1 MVQMLFSNL
10 ALIAHKDREQR
21 AAADTEE
28 EVEEGEGEGEGE
40 GGVSVPEVEGDSVSR
55 TGLDA
60 RLTADNADQEA
71 LVEDGM

>member
-10 ALIAHKDREQR
+10 ELIAHKDREQR
-21 AAADTEE
+21 AAADTE

-40 GGVSVPEVEGDSVSR
+40 GGVSVPEVEGDGVSR

-60 RLTADNADQEA
+60 RPTADNADQEA